1 MNEKNSNMCYYSSIF
16 HLNPQATKAYACFQE
31 EKFQHEGSI
40 LCTNASVAYNY
51 AVLPFIS
58 LQKAFFF

>member
-58 LQKAFFF
+58 